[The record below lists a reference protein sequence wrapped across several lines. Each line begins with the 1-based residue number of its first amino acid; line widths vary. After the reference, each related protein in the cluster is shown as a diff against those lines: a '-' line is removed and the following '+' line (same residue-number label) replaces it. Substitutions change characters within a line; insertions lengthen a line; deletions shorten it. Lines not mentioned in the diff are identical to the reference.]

1 MGKQGLIRMLKQ
13 ARLPVT
19 FGSPHPHMGVAVQDG
34 VFRLRKLVINQEK
47 ARADSEA
54 ARAARRSW
62 QPEHYYALGE
72 PIGEVTLEAPTLNEL
87 IAKIEA
93 YEPWPANW

>member
-1 MGKQGLIRMLKQ
+1 MGKQGLIRELKKGNVP
-13 ARLPVT
+13 LT
-19 FGSPHPHMGVAVQDG
+19 FGSPHPHMGVAEQDG

-47 ARADSEA
+47 AKADSEA

-62 QPEHYYALGE
+62 MAEHYYALGE
-72 PIGEVTLEAPTLNEL
+72 PIGEVMIEAPTLKEL

-93 YEPWPANW
+93 YEPWPRDW